1 MQAAKF
7 KPGDRVRI
15 QVNRLMS
22 PYHLNGRTGTIVS
35 EPKMTSLW
43 GIAYTVELDG
53 DELHPK
59 IHEIDLIPLKSRGK
73 LRAL

>member
-15 QVNRLMS
+15 QVHRLMS
-22 PYHLNGRTGTIVS
+22 PHHLNGRTGTIVS

-59 IHEIDLIPLKSRGK
+59 IHEIDLIPLRSRGK
-73 LRAL
+73 LRVL